1 VSSGHDLDQAALE
14 VAPRSRAL
22 FATMIGPHRAHS
34 FLIRAL
40 AKYDAAARSEI
51 WPETSGDPGRRRFRD
66 NHQSGGPPTLSPEQ

>member
-1 VSSGHDLDQAALE
+1 
-14 VAPRSRAL
+14 
-22 FATMIGPHRAHS
+22 MIGPHRAHS